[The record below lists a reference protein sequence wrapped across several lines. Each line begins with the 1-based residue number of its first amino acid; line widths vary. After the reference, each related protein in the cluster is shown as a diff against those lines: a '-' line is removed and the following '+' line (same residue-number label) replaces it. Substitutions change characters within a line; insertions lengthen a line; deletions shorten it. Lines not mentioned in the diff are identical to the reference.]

1 MSSSDLTDA
10 SLVRPG
16 SLQAW
21 AAAVRLPSLLVAISP
36 VAVGTALA
44 WQRTGQFELL
54 IALLALA
61 AAVALQVI
69 SNLQNDVGYT
79 ARGAEL
85 AGNRTGLPRATA
97 NGWLSVGQVRTAIV
111 LCCALAIAIGLPV
124 VAARGWPVLAI
135 GLASIIAALAYMGGP
150 RPIAYTPFGEFV
162 VFVFF
167 GLVAVAGSDFIQTG
181 DIGVTTWLAAIALG
195 ALAAAALAYMGG
207 PRPIAY
213 TPFGE
218 FVVFVFFGLVAVAGS
233 DFIQTGDIGVT
244 TWLAAI
250 ALGALAA
257 AALAVNNHRDIDHD
271 RSVGRRTFPVVFG
284 AQTAKHMY
292 TASLYGAFALVL
304 PMAWLESAATLLAPL
319 LLLPT
324 ALRLNRDFLGCPPG
338 LAYNAILVRTF
349 KLELGYA
356 ALISAGAVAAR
367 LLP

>member
-195 ALAAAALAYMGG
+195 ALAAAALA
-207 PRPIAY
+207 
-213 TPFGE
+213 
-218 FVVFVFFGLVAVAGS
+218 
-233 DFIQTGDIGVT
+233 
-244 TWLAAI
+244 
-250 ALGALAA
+250 
-257 AALAVNNHRDIDHD
+257 VNNHRDIDHD

-324 ALRLNRDFLGCPPG
+324 ALRLNRDFLACPPG

>member
-54 IALLALA
+54 IGLLALA

-195 ALAAAALAYMGG
+195 ALAAAALA
-207 PRPIAY
+207 
-213 TPFGE
+213 
-218 FVVFVFFGLVAVAGS
+218 
-233 DFIQTGDIGVT
+233 
-244 TWLAAI
+244 
-250 ALGALAA
+250 
-257 AALAVNNHRDIDHD
+257 VNNHRDIDHD

-324 ALRLNRDFLGCPPG
+324 ALRLNRDFLACPPG

>member
-1 MSSSDLTDA
+1 MSSSDLTDS

-44 WQRTGQFELL
+44 WQRTGQFEPL

-181 DIGVTTWLAAIALG
+181 DIG
-195 ALAAAALAYMGG
+195 
-207 PRPIAY
+207 
-213 TPFGE
+213 F
-218 FVVFVFFGLVAVAGS
+218 
-233 DFIQTGDIGVT
+233 T

-292 TASLYGAFALVL
+292 SASLYGAFALVL
-304 PMAWLESAATLLAPL
+304 P
-319 LLLPT
+319 
-324 ALRLNRDFLGCPPG
+324 
-338 LAYNAILVRTF
+338 
-349 KLELGYA
+349 
-356 ALISAGAVAAR
+356 
-367 LLP
+367 

>member
-195 ALAAAALAYMGG
+195 ALAAAALA
-207 PRPIAY
+207 
-213 TPFGE
+213 
-218 FVVFVFFGLVAVAGS
+218 
-233 DFIQTGDIGVT
+233 
-244 TWLAAI
+244 
-250 ALGALAA
+250 
-257 AALAVNNHRDIDHD
+257 VNNHRDIDHD

-292 TASLYGAFALVL
+292 SASLYGAFALVL
-304 PMAWLESAATLLAPL
+304 PMAWREGAATLLAPL

-324 ALRLNRDFLGCPPG
+324 ALRLNRDFLACPPG

>member
-1 MSSSDLTDA
+1 M
-10 SLVRPG
+10 
-16 SLQAW
+16 
-21 AAAVRLPSLLVAISP
+21 
-36 VAVGTALA
+36 
-44 WQRTGQFELL
+44 L

-195 ALAAAALAYMGG
+195 ALAAAALA
-207 PRPIAY
+207 
-213 TPFGE
+213 
-218 FVVFVFFGLVAVAGS
+218 
-233 DFIQTGDIGVT
+233 
-244 TWLAAI
+244 
-250 ALGALAA
+250 
-257 AALAVNNHRDIDHD
+257 VNNHRDIEHD

-292 TASLYGAFALVL
+292 SASLYGAFALVL
-304 PMAWLESAATLLAPL
+304 PMAWLEGAATLLAPL

-324 ALRLNRDFLGCPPG
+324 ALRLNRDFVACPPG

>member
-1 MSSSDLTDA
+1 MPSTNLSTA

-21 AAAVRLPSLLVAISP
+21 VAAVRLPSLLVAVSP
-36 VAVGTALA
+36 VVVGTALA
-44 WQRTGQFELL
+44 WNRTGEINWV

-79 ARGAEL
+79 ERGAEL
-85 AGNRTGLPRATA
+85 EGNRTGLPRATA
-97 NGWLSVGQVRTAIV
+97 NGWLSVGQVRAAIV
-111 LCCALAIAIGLPV
+111 VCCAFAMAVGFPV

-135 GLASIIAALAYMGGP
+135 GLASMAAALAYMGGP
-150 RPIAYTPFGEFV
+150 RPIAYTPFGELV

-181 DIGVTTWLAAIALG
+181 NIGFSTWLA
-195 ALAAAALAYMGG
+195 
-207 PRPIAY
+207 
-213 TPFGE
+213 
-218 FVVFVFFGLVAVAGS
+218 S
-233 DFIQTGDIGVT
+233 
-244 TWLAAI
+244 I

-257 AALAVNNHRDIDHD
+257 AALAVNNQRDIEHD

-284 AQTAKHMY
+284 ARTARGMY
-292 TASLYGAFALVL
+292 AASIVGAFVL
-304 PMAWLESAATLLAPL
+304 LLPIAWVDGAPTLLAPL
-319 LLLPT
+319 LLLPA
-324 ALRLNRDFLGCPPG
+324 ALRLNRDFVACPPG

-356 ALISAGAVAAR
+356 ALMASGAVAAR
-367 LLP
+367 LLA

>member
-1 MSSSDLTDA
+1 MSTSDLTGT

-21 AAAVRLPSLLVAISP
+21 GAAVRVPSLLVAISP
-36 VAVGTALA
+36 VAVGTAFA
-44 WQRTGQFELL
+44 WNRTGQFDLL

-79 ARGAEL
+79 ARGAEQ

-97 NGWLSVGQVRTAIV
+97 NGWLSVGQVRAAIV

-135 GLASIIAALAYMGGP
+135 GLASMLAALAYMGGP

-181 DIGVTTWLAAIALG
+181 GIGAATWLAAIALG
-195 ALAAAALAYMGG
+195 G
-207 PRPIAY
+207 
-213 TPFGE
+213 
-218 FVVFVFFGLVAVAGS
+218 
-233 DFIQTGDIGVT
+233 
-244 TWLAAI
+244 
-250 ALGALAA
+250 LAA

-284 AQTAKHMY
+284 ARAAKGMY
-292 TASLYGAFALVL
+292 TASVFGAFALVL
-304 PMAWLESAATLLAPL
+304 PIAWLVGSATLLAPL

-324 ALRLNRDFLGCPPG
+324 ALKLNRDFIQCPPG
-338 LAYNAILVRTF
+338 LPYNGILVRTF

-356 ALISAGAVAAR
+356 ALISVGAVATQLVA
-367 LLP
+367 

>member
-195 ALAAAALAYMGG
+195 ALAAAALA
-207 PRPIAY
+207 
-213 TPFGE
+213 
-218 FVVFVFFGLVAVAGS
+218 
-233 DFIQTGDIGVT
+233 
-244 TWLAAI
+244 
-250 ALGALAA
+250 
-257 AALAVNNHRDIDHD
+257 VNNHRDIDHD

-304 PMAWLESAATLLAPL
+304 PMAWREGAATLLAPL

>member
-195 ALAAAALAYMGG
+195 ALAAAALA
-207 PRPIAY
+207 
-213 TPFGE
+213 
-218 FVVFVFFGLVAVAGS
+218 
-233 DFIQTGDIGVT
+233 
-244 TWLAAI
+244 
-250 ALGALAA
+250 
-257 AALAVNNHRDIDHD
+257 VNNHRDIDHD

-284 AQTAKHMY
+284 SQTAKHMY

-304 PMAWLESAATLLAPL
+304 PMAWLESALTLLAPL

-324 ALRLNRDFLGCPPG
+324 ALRLNRDFLACPPG

>member
-97 NGWLSVGQVRTAIV
+97 KGWLSVGQVRTAIV

-135 GLASIIAALAYMGGP
+135 GLASII
-150 RPIAYTPFGEFV
+150 
-162 VFVFF
+162 
-167 GLVAVAGSDFIQTG
+167 
-181 DIGVTTWLAAIALG
+181 
-195 ALAAAALAYMGG
+195 AALAYMGG

-304 PMAWLESAATLLAPL
+304 PMAWREGAATLLAPL
-319 LLLPT
+319 LLLPA

>member
-44 WQRTGQFELL
+44 WQRTGQFDLL

-85 AGNRTGLPRATA
+85 AGDRTGLPRATA
-97 NGWLSVGQVRTAIV
+97 KGWLSVGQVRTAIV

-124 VAARGWPVLAI
+124 VAVRGWPVLAI
-135 GLASIIAALAYMGGP
+135 GLASII
-150 RPIAYTPFGEFV
+150 
-162 VFVFF
+162 
-167 GLVAVAGSDFIQTG
+167 
-181 DIGVTTWLAAIALG
+181 
-195 ALAAAALAYMGG
+195 AALAYMGG

-271 RSVGRRTFPVVFG
+271 RSVGRHTFPVVFG

-304 PMAWLESAATLLAPL
+304 PMAWLEGAATLLAPL

-324 ALRLNRDFLGCPPG
+324 AFRLNRDFIRCSPG

-349 KLELGYA
+349 KLELAYA

-367 LLP
+367 LLS

>member
-124 VAARGWPVLAI
+124 VAVRGWPVLAI

-195 ALAAAALAYMGG
+195 ALAAAALA
-207 PRPIAY
+207 
-213 TPFGE
+213 
-218 FVVFVFFGLVAVAGS
+218 
-233 DFIQTGDIGVT
+233 
-244 TWLAAI
+244 
-250 ALGALAA
+250 
-257 AALAVNNHRDIDHD
+257 VNNHRDIEHD

-284 AQTAKHMY
+284 ARTARHMY
-292 TASLYGAFALVL
+292 SASLYGALALVL
-304 PMAWLESAATLLAPL
+304 PMAWLEGAATLLAPL

-324 ALRLNRDFLGCPPG
+324 AIRLNRDFVDCPPG

-367 LLP
+367 WLA

>member
-1 MSSSDLTDA
+1 MSSSDLTDS

-44 WQRTGQFELL
+44 WQRTGQFEPL

-181 DIGVTTWLAAIALG
+181 DIG
-195 ALAAAALAYMGG
+195 
-207 PRPIAY
+207 
-213 TPFGE
+213 F
-218 FVVFVFFGLVAVAGS
+218 
-233 DFIQTGDIGVT
+233 T

-292 TASLYGAFALVL
+292 SASLYGAFALVL
-304 PMAWLESAATLLAPL
+304 PIAWLEGAPSLLAPL

-324 ALRLNRDFLGCPPG
+324 ALRLNRDFVACPPG
-338 LAYNAILVRTF
+338 LAYNSILVRTF
-349 KLELGYA
+349 KLELGFA

>member
-44 WQRTGQFELL
+44 WQRTGQFDVL

-97 NGWLSVGQVRTAIV
+97 KGWLSVGQVRTAIV

-181 DIGVTTWLAAIALG
+181 V
-195 ALAAAALAYMGG
+195 
-207 PRPIAY
+207 
-213 TPFGE
+213 
-218 FVVFVFFGLVAVAGS
+218 
-233 DFIQTGDIGVT
+233 IGVT

-304 PMAWLESAATLLAPL
+304 PMAWLEGAATLLAPL

-324 ALRLNRDFLGCPPG
+324 ALRLNRDFIRCPPG

-356 ALISAGAVAAR
+356 GLISAGAVAAR

>member
-1 MSSSDLTDA
+1 MPSSDLSTA

-21 AAAVRLPSLLVAISP
+21 GAAVRLPSLLVAVSP
-36 VAVGTALA
+36 VLVGTTLA
-44 WQRTGQFELL
+44 WNRTGRIDWV

-79 ARGAEL
+79 ERGAERE
-85 AGNRTGLPRATA
+85 GNRTGLPRATA

-111 LCCALAIAIGLPV
+111 VCCAFAMAVGFPV
-124 VAARGWPVLAI
+124 VAARGWPVLAL
-135 GLASIIAALAYMGGP
+135 GLASM
-150 RPIAYTPFGEFV
+150 
-162 VFVFF
+162 
-167 GLVAVAGSDFIQTG
+167 
-181 DIGVTTWLAAIALG
+181 
-195 ALAAAALAYMGG
+195 AAALAYMGG

-233 DFIQTGDIGVT
+233 DFIQTGSIGFG

-257 AALAVNNHRDIDHD
+257 AALAVNNQRDIDHD

-284 AQTAKHMY
+284 ARAARGMY
-292 TASLYGAFALVL
+292 AASVFGAFVL
-304 PMAWLESAATLLAPL
+304 LLPIAWIEGAPTLLAPL

-324 ALRLNRDFLGCPPG
+324 ALRLNRDFVACPPG
-338 LAYNAILVRTF
+338 IAYNAILVRTF

-356 ALISAGAVAAR
+356 ALLAAGAFAAR
-367 LLP
+367 ALA

>member
-1 MSSSDLTDA
+1 MSSSDLTDS

-97 NGWLSVGQVRTAIV
+97 NGWLSVSQVRTAIV

-195 ALAAAALAYMGG
+195 ALAAAALA
-207 PRPIAY
+207 
-213 TPFGE
+213 
-218 FVVFVFFGLVAVAGS
+218 
-233 DFIQTGDIGVT
+233 
-244 TWLAAI
+244 
-250 ALGALAA
+250 
-257 AALAVNNHRDIDHD
+257 VNNHRDIEHD

-292 TASLYGAFALVL
+292 SASLYGAFALVL
-304 PMAWLESAATLLAPL
+304 PMAWLEGAATLLAPL

-324 ALRLNRDFLGCPPG
+324 ALRLNRDFAACPPG

>member
-1 MSSSDLTDA
+1 MR
-10 SLVRPG
+10 V
-16 SLQAW
+16 
-21 AAAVRLPSLLVAISP
+21 PSLLVAISP
-36 VAVGTALA
+36 VAVGTAFA
-44 WQRTGQFELL
+44 WHRTGQFDLL

-79 ARGAEL
+79 ARGAEQ

-97 NGWLSVGQVRTAIV
+97 NGWLSVAQVRAAIV

-135 GLASIIAALAYMGGP
+135 GLASMLAALAYMGGP
-150 RPIAYTPFGEFV
+150 RPIAYTPYGEFV

-181 DIGVTTWLAAIALG
+181 GIGAA
-195 ALAAAALAYMGG
+195 
-207 PRPIAY
+207 
-213 TPFGE
+213 
-218 FVVFVFFGLVAVAGS
+218 
-233 DFIQTGDIGVT
+233 

-284 AQTAKHMY
+284 ARAAKGMY
-292 TASLYGAFALVL
+292 AASVFGAFALVL
-304 PMAWLESAATLLAPL
+304 PIAWLVGSATLLLPL
-319 LLLPT
+319 LLLPA
-324 ALRLNRDFLGCPPG
+324 ALKLNRDFIECPPG
-338 LAYNAILVRTF
+338 VAYNGILVRTF

-356 ALISAGAVAAR
+356 ALISVGAVTAQ
-367 LLP
+367 LVS

>member
-124 VAARGWPVLAI
+124 VAVRGWPVLAI
-135 GLASIIAALAYMGGP
+135 GLASI
-150 RPIAYTPFGEFV
+150 V
-162 VFVFF
+162 
-167 GLVAVAGSDFIQTG
+167 
-181 DIGVTTWLAAIALG
+181 
-195 ALAAAALAYMGG
+195 AALAYMGG

-356 ALISAGAVAAR
+356 ALISVGAVAAR

>member
-1 MSSSDLTDA
+1 MSSSDLTDS

-195 ALAAAALAYMGG
+195 ALAAAALA
-207 PRPIAY
+207 
-213 TPFGE
+213 
-218 FVVFVFFGLVAVAGS
+218 
-233 DFIQTGDIGVT
+233 
-244 TWLAAI
+244 
-250 ALGALAA
+250 
-257 AALAVNNHRDIDHD
+257 VNNHRDIEHD

-292 TASLYGAFALVL
+292 SASLYGAFALVL
-304 PMAWLESAATLLAPL
+304 PMAWLEGAATLLAPL

-324 ALRLNRDFLGCPPG
+324 ALRLNRDFVACPPG

-349 KLELGYA
+349 KLELAYA

>member
-1 MSSSDLTDA
+1 MSSSDLTGT

-21 AAAVRLPSLLVAISP
+21 SAAVRLPSLLVAISP

-44 WQRTGQFELL
+44 WNRTGQLDLL

-79 ARGAEL
+79 ARGAEE
-85 AGNRTGLPRATA
+85 AGDRTGLPRATA
-97 NGWLSVGQVRTAIV
+97 EGWLSVGQVRAAIV
-111 LCCALAIAIGLPV
+111 LCCAFAIAIGLPV

-135 GLASIIAALAYMGGP
+135 GLASMMAALAYMGGP

-181 DIGVTTWLAAIALG
+181 GIGAA
-195 ALAAAALAYMGG
+195 
-207 PRPIAY
+207 
-213 TPFGE
+213 
-218 FVVFVFFGLVAVAGS
+218 
-233 DFIQTGDIGVT
+233 

-271 RSVGRRTFPVVFG
+271 RNVGRRTFPVVFG
-284 AQTAKHMY
+284 AQAAKNMY
-292 TASLYGAFALVL
+292 SASVFGAFALLL
-304 PMAWLESAATLLAPL
+304 PIAWLESAVTLLTPL
-319 LLLPT
+319 LLLPA
-324 ALRLNRDFLGCPPG
+324 ALKLNRDFLHCPPG

-367 LLP
+367 LLH

>member
-111 LCCALAIAIGLPV
+111 LCCALAVAIGLPV

-135 GLASIIAALAYMGGP
+135 GLASII
-150 RPIAYTPFGEFV
+150 
-162 VFVFF
+162 
-167 GLVAVAGSDFIQTG
+167 
-181 DIGVTTWLAAIALG
+181 
-195 ALAAAALAYMGG
+195 AALAYMGG

-324 ALRLNRDFLGCPPG
+324 ALRLNRDFVACPPG

>member
-181 DIGVTTWLAAIALG
+181 DIG
-195 ALAAAALAYMGG
+195 
-207 PRPIAY
+207 
-213 TPFGE
+213 
-218 FVVFVFFGLVAVAGS
+218 S
-233 DFIQTGDIGVT
+233 T

-257 AALAVNNHRDIDHD
+257 AALAVNNHRDIEHD

-292 TASLYGAFALVL
+292 SASLYGAFALVL
-304 PMAWLESAATLLAPL
+304 PMAWLEGAATLLAPL

-324 ALRLNRDFLGCPPG
+324 ALRLNRDFVACPPG

-356 ALISAGAVAAR
+356 ALISAGAIAAR

>member
-1 MSSSDLTDA
+1 MSSSDLTDS

-97 NGWLSVGQVRTAIV
+97 NGWLSVGQVRAAIV

-195 ALAAAALAYMGG
+195 ALAAAALA
-207 PRPIAY
+207 
-213 TPFGE
+213 
-218 FVVFVFFGLVAVAGS
+218 
-233 DFIQTGDIGVT
+233 
-244 TWLAAI
+244 
-250 ALGALAA
+250 
-257 AALAVNNHRDIDHD
+257 VNNHRDIEHD

-292 TASLYGAFALVL
+292 SASLYGAFALVL
-304 PMAWLESAATLLAPL
+304 PMAWLEGAATLLAPL

-324 ALRLNRDFLGCPPG
+324 ALRLNRDFVACPPG

-349 KLELGYA
+349 KLELAYA

>member
-111 LCCALAIAIGLPV
+111 LCCALAVAIGLPV

-135 GLASIIAALAYMGGP
+135 GLASII
-150 RPIAYTPFGEFV
+150 
-162 VFVFF
+162 
-167 GLVAVAGSDFIQTG
+167 
-181 DIGVTTWLAAIALG
+181 
-195 ALAAAALAYMGG
+195 AALAYMGG

-304 PMAWLESAATLLAPL
+304 PMAWREGAATLLAPL
-319 LLLPT
+319 LLLPA

>member
-1 MSSSDLTDA
+1 MPSSDLSTA

-21 AAAVRLPSLLVAISP
+21 GAAVRLPSLLVAVSP
-36 VAVGTALA
+36 VLVGTTLA
-44 WQRTGQFELL
+44 WNRTGRIDWV

-79 ARGAEL
+79 ERGAERE
-85 AGNRTGLPRATA
+85 GNRTGLPRATA

-111 LCCALAIAIGLPV
+111 VCCAFAMAVGFPV
-124 VAARGWPVLAI
+124 VAARGWPVLAL
-135 GLASIIAALAYMGGP
+135 GLASM
-150 RPIAYTPFGEFV
+150 
-162 VFVFF
+162 
-167 GLVAVAGSDFIQTG
+167 
-181 DIGVTTWLAAIALG
+181 
-195 ALAAAALAYMGG
+195 AAALAYMGG

-233 DFIQTGDIGVT
+233 DFIQTGSIGFG

-257 AALAVNNHRDIDHD
+257 AALAVNNQRDIDHD

-284 AQTAKHMY
+284 ARAARGMY
-292 TASLYGAFALVL
+292 AASVLSAFVLLLPIAWIEGA
-304 PMAWLESAATLLAPL
+304 PTLLAPL

-324 ALRLNRDFLGCPPG
+324 ALRLNRDFVACPPG
-338 LAYNAILVRTF
+338 IAYNAILVRTF

-356 ALISAGAVAAR
+356 ALLAAGAVAAR
-367 LLP
+367 ALA

>member
-85 AGNRTGLPRATA
+85 SGNRTGLPRATA

-124 VAARGWPVLAI
+124 VAVRGWPVLAI
-135 GLASIIAALAYMGGP
+135 GLASI
-150 RPIAYTPFGEFV
+150 V
-162 VFVFF
+162 
-167 GLVAVAGSDFIQTG
+167 
-181 DIGVTTWLAAIALG
+181 
-195 ALAAAALAYMGG
+195 AALAYMGG